1 MLLVVNVPLV
11 KVWVKILEIP
21 KEIVY
26 TGILV
31 FGTLGVYGLS
41 NSVIEVLIV
50 YVIGAAGFL
59 MRIYD
64 FPVAPAI
71 LGAILGPMM
80 EAQFRRALSIS
91 QGEYT
96 VFFTRPLSLVL
107 LLLALAI
114 LILPYLIPKVM
125 ETFRSSERE
134 GTE

>member
-91 QGEYT
+91 QGDYT
-96 VFFTRPLSLVL
+96 VFFTRPLSLVI

-114 LILPYLIPKVM
+114 LVLPYVIPKVM
-125 ETFRSSERE
+125 ETFRGSERE